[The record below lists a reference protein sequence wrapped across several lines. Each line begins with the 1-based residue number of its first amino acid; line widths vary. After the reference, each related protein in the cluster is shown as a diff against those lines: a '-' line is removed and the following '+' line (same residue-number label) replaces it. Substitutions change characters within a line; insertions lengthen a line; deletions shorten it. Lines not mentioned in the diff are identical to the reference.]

1 MKTKLSTKQKT
12 ANSVKPDVIRRFRAV
27 EKAYKLVLE
36 KKYGYLS
43 LSNKIDELGEALGIE
58 TFW

>member
-1 MKTKLSTKQKT
+1 MINKISTKRKT
-12 ANSVKPDVIRRFRAV
+12 ANSIKSDVVIRFRAV
-27 EKAYKLVLE
+27 VEAYKLVLE

-58 TFW
+58 TF